1 MGRYIDRTKG
11 SKNTINN
18 QTLNIKKYC
27 CKPIYIY
34 IYIYIYIQVYAGVAA
49 TVASS
54 CLKLPQG
61 SRGLPQQLP
70 RVASTCLGLLQHRTP
85 IFASTCLKLPQLVST
100 CLIMFKL
107 KQRGKIPPPYS

>member
-1 MGRYIDRTKG
+1 MKHIGRYIDRTKG

-49 TVASS
+49 TVVSS
-54 CLKLPQG
+54 CLKLFQVVG
-61 SRGLPQQLP
+61 GCRNSWLELPQ
-70 RVASTCLGLLQHRTP
+70 VASG
-85 IFASTCLKLPQLVST
+85 
-100 CLIMFKL
+100 
-107 KQRGKIPPPYS
+107 